1 MVLGTTPLPSFFL
14 KANLAFEC
22 NIYRVDIYR
31 SSCPFVGHEIEEP
44 RCTKYTRTKARARS
58 QPRTTRVES
67 RCQPR
72 PYGAARECEV
82 RCFLRSSRADRLSF
96 ASRSR
101 SVVRK
106 AIELFDFNTDCSR
119 LCWFAGCSCM
129 VTPKPP
135 SPFLHYRRK
144 RAPSYTISTIEHLD
158 PSIVRHVLGMPR
170 FGAH

>member
-1 MVLGTTPLPSFFL
+1 MVLGATPLPSFFL

-44 RCTKYTRTKARARS
+44 RGTKYTRTTARARS

-72 PYGAARECEV
+72 PYGSPRECKV
-82 RCFLRSSRADRLSF
+82 RGFVRSSRADRSGF

-106 AIELFDFNTDCSR
+106 TIGFIALGAAY
-119 LCWFAGCSCM
+119 LH
-129 VTPKPP
+129 
-135 SPFLHYRRK
+135 PFLLAGHRSEVKVHASLATLGYRRK
-144 RAPSYTISTIEHLD
+144 RAPSCTISTIEHLD
-158 PSIVRHVLGMPR
+158 PQLSGMFLGMLR

>member
-44 RCTKYTRTKARARS
+44 RCTKYTRTTARARS

-67 RCQPR
+67 RCQSR
-72 PYGAARECEV
+72 PYGSPRECKIRGFV
-82 RCFLRSSRADRLSF
+82 RSSRADRFSF
-96 ASRSR
+96 ASRSQ

-106 AIELFDFNTDCSR
+106 TIGFTALGAAC
-119 LCWFAGCSCM
+119 LH
-129 VTPKPP
+129 
-135 SPFLHYRRK
+135 PFLLARPRSKVKVHAPLPFLGYRRK